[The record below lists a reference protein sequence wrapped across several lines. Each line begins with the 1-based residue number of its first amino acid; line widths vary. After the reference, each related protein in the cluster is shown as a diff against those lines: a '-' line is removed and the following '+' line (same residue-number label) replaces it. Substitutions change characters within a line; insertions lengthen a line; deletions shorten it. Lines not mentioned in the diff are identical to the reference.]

1 MAIDQ
6 TPTPDAGPSAA
17 GGALDDGLLPGHVE
31 AHGIDVIPDEE
42 RHGTAR
48 SLFALW
54 VAPNVNYLA
63 FVVGGVLILM
73 GLSLLQA
80 VAAVVA
86 GSLFSIATGIV
97 AVTGPASGTPSQ
109 VATRTMY
116 GVRGNRVAIAV
127 NGWFVSLC
135 YIALNWVT
143 ASVIG
148 FALTER
154 IGIGSSTPVQVVVVL
169 LIASATTL
177 ISVYGQGLIMRL
189 YGPLSAGLAVVFVV
203 VSVFLVAEADF
214 SYAPPVALH
223 GADLWITWIAA
234 VTLIAATPLSY
245 TISSDFARYLPRETN
260 PVAVAAWTT
269 LGNVVPNL
277 VFLTVGALAA
287 TVTDLSDP
295 EAGLSGIVPSW
306 LITVFMVA
314 IIVGILANNALTT
327 YSSGLALQAVGL
339 PFSRVGSVLVTAV
352 IGAAMTLYALF
363 VFDFLDTVSSGLV
376 LLITL
381 VGPIMAIYVSDIFLR
396 RNRYDGGELSDS
408 TPSSRYW
415 YTGGVNLAGAI
426 ACLTAFVASLMCAST
441 EAFTGPVAKALDGLD
456 LSLPVG
462 MIGASVL
469 YVVLTRLL
477 YGRTAA

>member
-6 TPTPDAGPSAA
+6 TPTPEQVGIATPPA
-17 GGALDDGLLPGHVE
+17 DDGLLPGHVE
-31 AHGIDVIPDEE
+31 AHGIDVIPDAE

-54 VAPNVNYLA
+54 VAPNVNYLS
-63 FVVGGVLILM
+63 FVVGGVLVLM
-73 GLSLLQA
+73 GLSLVQA

-109 VATRTMY
+109 VVTRTMY

-143 ASVIG
+143 ASIIG
-148 FALTER
+148 FALTQR
-154 IGIGSSTPVQVVVVL
+154 LGIGSSTPVQVVVVL
-169 LIASATTL
+169 VIATATTA

-189 YGPLSAGLAVVFVV
+189 YGPLSAGLTVVFLV
-203 VSVFLVAEADF
+203 VSVFLVADADL
-214 SYAPPVALH
+214 SYTPPVALH
-223 GADLWITWIAA
+223 GADLWITWLAA

-245 TISSDFARYLPRETN
+245 TISSDFARYLPRSTN
-260 PVAVAAWTT
+260 PVAVASYTA
-269 LGNVVPNL
+269 LGGAVPNV

-295 EAGLSGIVPSW
+295 ETGLQGIVPGW
-306 LITVFMVA
+306 LITVFLVA
-314 IIVGILANNALTT
+314 ILVGILANNALTT
-327 YSSGLALQAVGL
+327 YSSGLALQAVGVPL
-339 PFSRVGSVLVTAV
+339 TRVASVAVTAL
-352 IGAAMTLYALF
+352 IGAGMTLYALF
-363 VFDFLDTVSSGLV
+363 VFDFLDTVSSALV
-376 LLITL
+376 LLVAL
-381 VGPIMAIYVSDIFLR
+381 VGPIMAIYVTDILLR
-396 RNRYDGGELSDS
+396 RNRYDGIELSVDG
-408 TPSSRYW
+408 PASRYW

-426 ACLTAFVASLMCAST
+426 ACLTSFAAALTCAST

-462 MIGASVL
+462 MIGASAL
-469 YVVLTRLL
+469 YVGLTRLL
-477 YGRTAA
+477 YGRTAR

>member
-6 TPTPDAGPSAA
+6 TPTPAA
-17 GGALDDGLLPGHVE
+17 GAALEAGLLPGHVE
-31 AHGIDVIPDEE
+31 PHGIDVIPDEE
-42 RHGTAR
+42 RRGTAR

-54 VAPNVNYLA
+54 VAPNVNYLS
-63 FVVGGVLILM
+63 FVVGGVLVLM

-80 VAAVVA
+80 VAAIAV

-116 GVRGNRVAIAV
+116 GVRGNRIAIAV
-127 NGWFVSLC
+127 NGWFVSVC

-148 FALTER
+148 FALAER
-154 IGIGSSTPVQVVVVL
+154 LGIGASTSVQVVVVL
-169 LIASATTL
+169 VIASATTA
-177 ISVYGQGLIMRL
+177 ISIYGQGLIMRL
-189 YGPLSAGLAVVFVV
+189 YGPLSAVLAVVFLV
-203 VSVFLVAEADF
+203 VSGFLVAKADL
-214 SYAPPVALH
+214 SYAPPVALQ
-223 GADLWITWIAA
+223 GADFWITWIAA

-245 TISSDFARYLPRETN
+245 TISSDFARYLPRSTS
-260 PVAVAAWTT
+260 PVAVATWTT
-269 LGNVVPNL
+269 LGNVVPGL
-277 VFLTVGALAA
+277 VLLTVGVLAA

-295 EAGLSGIVPSW
+295 ETGLRGIVPGW
-306 LITVFMVA
+306 LVTVFLVA

-339 PFSRVGSVLVTAV
+339 PLTRIASVAVTALV
-352 IGAAMTLYALF
+352 GIGMTLYALF

-376 LLITL
+376 LLVTL
-381 VGPIMAIYVSDIFLR
+381 VGPIMAIYVTDIFLR
-396 RNRYDGGELSDS
+396 RNRFDGLELSDTS
-408 TPSSRYW
+408 PASRYW

-426 ACLTAFVASLMCAST
+426 ACLTAFVAALMCAST
-441 EAFTGPVAKALDGLD
+441 EAYTGPVATALDGLD

-469 YVVLTRLL
+469 YVGLTRLV
-477 YGRTAA
+477 YGRTAR